1 MNKMDRRVP
10 QPGEAVLDYGD
21 AEFRVLRP
29 GAYVRCAVTG
39 ERIALSDLRYWSAD
53 FQEAYASPQAVLA
66 RLGIPTSRP

>member
-10 QPGEAVLDYGD
+10 QPGEALLDYGD
-21 AEFRVLRP
+21 AEFRILRP

-39 ERIALSDLRYWSAD
+39 DRIDIVDLRYWSVD

-66 RLGIPTSRP
+66 RLGIPTSGA